1 MKHKNVLSFVF
12 GLLLVAGL
20 CILFH
25 DELTDPQRWIKL
37 PF

>member
-1 MKHKNVLSFVF
+1 MKHKNILSFVL

-25 DELTDPQRWIKL
+25 DELTDP
-37 PF
+37 